1 MAIMTA
7 AEARLYVRGI
17 TGTGEDSNLS
27 TLISRADAVFA
38 SFLGLP
44 PASAGDAATLED
56 TTITL
61 YIDGPGGQE
70 LRLPYAPIL
79 SVTSIHDSDDR
90 LYSSADLVAA
100 SDYELYGDESLIRLT
115 DTSSHGYWSTTRR
128 AIKVAAVI
136 GFSTIPEDI
145 KHAAGLQVA
154 HWFQGRDHVGRKS
167 INQGGGSITVN
178 GLDLLPE
185 VKQALAPY
193 RQAGAIWVG

>member
-17 TGTGEDSNLS
+17 TGTGEDSTLS
-27 TLISRADAVFA
+27 TLISRADAVMA
-38 SFLGLP
+38 SYVGLP
-44 PASAGDAATLED
+44 PSTAGGVATLED

-61 YIDGPGGQE
+61 YLDGSGGQE
-70 LRLPYAPIL
+70 LRLPYGPVL
-79 SVTSIHDSDDR
+79 SVTSVHDSDDR
-90 LYSSADLVAA
+90 IYASADLVAA
-100 SDYELYGDESLIRLT
+100 SDYELYGLESLIRLK
-115 DTSSHGYWSTTRR
+115 DTSSHGYWSTGRR

-136 GFSTIPEDI
+136 GFSTVPEDI

-185 VKQALAPY
+185 VKQALNPY

>member
-17 TGTGEDSNLS
+17 TGTGEDSTLS
-27 TLISRADAVFA
+27 TLISRADALFA
-38 SFLGLP
+38 AYVGLP
-44 PASAGDAATLED
+44 PATAGGVATLED

-61 YIDGPGGQE
+61 YLDGPGGQE
-70 LRLPYAPIL
+70 LRLPYGPIL

-100 SDYELYGDESLIRLT
+100 SDYEVYGDEFLIRLNDNST
-115 DTSSHGYWSTTRR
+115 HGYWSKERR

-136 GFSTIPEDI
+136 GFTTIPEDI
-145 KHAAGLQVA
+145 KHAAGLQVS
-154 HWFQGRDHVGRKS
+154 HWFQGRDHVGRRS
-167 INQGGGSITVN
+167 ISQGGGSITVE
-178 GLDLLPE
+178 GLGLLPD

-193 RQAGAIWVG
+193 RQAGALWVG

>member
-17 TGTGEDSNLS
+17 TGTGEDSTLS
-27 TLISRADAVFA
+27 TLISRADALFA
-38 SFLGLP
+38 AYVGLP
-44 PASAGDAATLED
+44 PATAGGVATLED

-61 YIDGPGGQE
+61 YLDGPGGQE
-70 LRLPYAPIL
+70 LHVPYGPIL

-90 LYSSADLVAA
+90 SYSSADLVAA
-100 SDYELYGDESLIRLT
+100 SDYEVYGDEFLIRLK
-115 DTSSHGYWSTTRR
+115 DDSLHGFWGKERR
-128 AIKVAAVI
+128 AIKVVYVV

-145 KHAAGLQVA
+145 KHAAGLQVS
-154 HWFQGRDHVGRKS
+154 HWFQGRDHVGRTNV
-167 INQGGGSITVN
+167 NQGGGSVAVM

-193 RQAGAIWVG
+193 RQAGALWVG

>member
-1 MAIMTA
+1 VAIMTA

>member
-38 SFLGLP
+38 AYVGLP
-44 PASAGDAATLED
+44 PASAGGVATLED

-61 YIDGPGGQE
+61 YLDGPGGQE

-90 LYSSADLVAA
+90 LYTSADLVA
-100 SDYELYGDESLIRLT
+100 SGDYELYGDESLIRLK
-115 DTSSHGYWSTTRR
+115 DDSAHGYWSTERR
-128 AIKVAAVI
+128 AIKIAAVI
-136 GFSTIPEDI
+136 GFSTVPEDI

-167 INQGGGSITVN
+167 ISQGGGSITVN
-178 GLDLLPE
+178 GLELLPE

>member
-44 PASAGDAATLED
+44 PASAGAAATLED

-61 YIDGPGGQE
+61 YLDGPGGQE
-70 LRLPYAPIL
+70 LRLPYGPIL

-90 LYSSADLVAA
+90 LYGSADLVAA
-100 SDYELYGDESLIRLT
+100 SDYEVYGDEFLIRLK
-115 DTSSHGYWSTTRR
+115 DDSSHGFWSKERR

-154 HWFQGRDHVGRKS
+154 HWFQGRDHVGRTNV
-167 INQGGGSITVN
+167 NQGGGSIAVKS
-178 GLDLLPE
+178 LELLPE

>member
-17 TGTGEDSNLS
+17 QGSGEDSNLS

-38 SFLGLP
+38 SYLGLP
-44 PASAGDAATLED
+44 PASAGAAATLED
-56 TTITL
+56 TTIVI
-61 YIDGPGGQE
+61 YMDGPGGQE
-70 LRLPYAPIL
+70 LRLPYGPVL
-79 SVTSIHDSDDR
+79 SVSSIHDSDDR

-100 SDYELYGDESLIRLT
+100 SDYDLYGDESLIRLT
-115 DTSSHGYWSTTRR
+115 DTSLHGYWSTVRR
-128 AIKVAAVI
+128 AIKVSAVI

-167 INQGGGSITVN
+167 ISQGGGSITVN
-178 GLDLLPE
+178 GLELLPE
-185 VKQALAPY
+185 VKQALNPY

>member
-27 TLISRADAVFA
+27 TLISRADALFA
-38 SFLGLP
+38 AYVGLP
-44 PASAGDAATLED
+44 PATAGGVATLED

-61 YIDGPGGQE
+61 YLDGPGGQE
-70 LRLPYAPIL
+70 LRLPYGPIL

-100 SDYELYGDESLIRLT
+100 SDYEVYGDEFLIRLK
-115 DTSSHGYWSTTRR
+115 DDSSHGYWSTTRR

-154 HWFQGRDHVGRKS
+154 HSFQGRDHVGRTN
-167 INQGGGSITVN
+167 INQGGGSIAVM
-178 GLDLLPE
+178 GLELLPE

-193 RQAGAIWVG
+193 RQAGALWVG

>member
-44 PASAGDAATLED
+44 PASAGAAATLED

-70 LRLPYAPIL
+70 LRLPYGPIL

-100 SDYELYGDESLIRLT
+100 SDYELYGDEALIRLT

-154 HWFQGRDHVGRKS
+154 HWFQGRDHVGSKS

>member
-17 TGTGEDSNLS
+17 TGTGEDSTLS
-27 TLISRADAVFA
+27 TLVSRADAVFA
-38 SFLGLP
+38 SYVGLP
-44 PASAGDAATLED
+44 PATAGGVATLED

-61 YIDGPGGQE
+61 YLDGPGGQE
-70 LRLPYAPIL
+70 LRLPYGPVL
-79 SVTSIHDSDDR
+79 SITSIHDSDDR
-90 LYSSADLVAA
+90 LYASADLVAA
-100 SDYELYGDESLIRLT
+100 ADYELYGLESLIRLT
-115 DTSSHGYWSTTRR
+115 DTSSHGYWSTGRR

-136 GFSTIPEDI
+136 GFSTVPEDI

-185 VKQALAPY
+185 VKQALNPY

>member
-7 AEARLYVRGI
+7 SEARLYVRGI
-17 TGTGEDSNLS
+17 TGTGEDSNLD

-38 SFLGLP
+38 SYVGLP
-44 PASAGDAATLED
+44 PASAGGVATLED

-61 YIDGPGGQE
+61 YLDGPGGQE
-70 LRLPYAPIL
+70 LRLPYGPVL
-79 SVTSIHDSDDR
+79 SITSIHDSDDR

-100 SDYELYGDESLIRLT
+100 SDYELYGDESLVRLK
-115 DTSSHGYWSTTRR
+115 DTSSHGYWGTERR

-136 GFSTIPEDI
+136 GFATIPEDI

-167 INQGGGSITVN
+167 VSQGGGSITVM
-178 GLDLLPE
+178 GLELLPE
-185 VKQALAPY
+185 VRQALNPY

>member
-44 PASAGDAATLED
+44 PASAGAAATLED

-61 YIDGPGGQE
+61 YLDGPGGQE
-70 LRLPYAPIL
+70 LRLPYGPIL
-79 SVTSIHDSDDR
+79 SVTSIPDSDDR

-167 INQGGGSITVN
+167 ISQGGGSITVN

>member
-7 AEARLYVRGI
+7 SEARLYVRGI
-17 TGTGEDSNLS
+17 TGTGEDSNLD

-38 SFLGLP
+38 SYLGLP
-44 PASAGDAATLED
+44 PASAGAAASLED
-56 TTITL
+56 QTITL
-61 YIDGPGGQE
+61 YMDGPGGQE
-70 LRLPYAPIL
+70 LRLPYAPVL
-79 SVTSIHDSDDR
+79 SITSIHDSDDR

-115 DTSSHGYWSTTRR
+115 DTSSHGFWSTTRR

-167 INQGGGSITVN
+167 VSQGGGSITVM
-178 GLDLLPE
+178 GLELLPE
-185 VKQALAPY
+185 VRQALNPY

>member
-44 PASAGDAATLED
+44 PASAGAAATLED

-61 YIDGPGGQE
+61 YLDGPGGQE
-70 LRLPYAPIL
+70 LRLPYGPIL
-79 SVTSIHDSDDR
+79 SVTSILDSDVR

-167 INQGGGSITVN
+167 ISQGGGALTVN